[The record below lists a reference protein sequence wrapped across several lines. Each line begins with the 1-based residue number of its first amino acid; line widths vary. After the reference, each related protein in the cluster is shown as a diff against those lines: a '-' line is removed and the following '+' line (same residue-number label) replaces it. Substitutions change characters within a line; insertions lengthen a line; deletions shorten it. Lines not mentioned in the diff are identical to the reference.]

1 VATPDRTETREDV
14 VVIGGGAVG
23 VCCAYFLAK
32 AGRSVLL
39 LERDALCA
47 GSSWGNSGLLT
58 TSACAPE
65 AAPGIMGQ
73 AARWML
79 DRDGP
84 FRLRPRPDP
93 RLVRWLWRFRQSCTA
108 EAAERGTSFLRD
120 RVRENTRLVQ
130 ALARETPRDFGLRT
144 RGVLVLFSTEQ
155 GLADGIAGAAA
166 LEALGIPSKELD
178 AAGVSALEPRVA
190 GGVEGG
196 ILYPEDAHLDPGE
209 FVAAVADLA
218 RSHGARIEEGT
229 SVVRLH
235 GAHDVDAIQTRK
247 RLIRPETVVLAN
259 GAWAPALARN
269 VGVRLLV
276 EPGKGF
282 SLTYRAGTEVFERPL
297 RLAEARI
304 MVTSMRDNVRVT
316 SKLDLVGLNTRVRER
331 RVRATVPMA
340 SRFVSLPPGI
350 DGARSW
356 AGLRPLTPDG
366 LPLIGRSPKV
376 DNLILA
382 TGHGHMGISL
392 SAVTGEAVASIAAGD
407 APGFDPAPVHPERF
421 QHA

>member
-1 VATPDRTETREDV
+1 VSETREDI

-23 VCCAYFLAK
+23 VCCAYSLAK
-32 AGRSVLL
+32 SGRSVLL

-65 AAPGIMGQ
+65 AAPGVMGQ

-84 FRLRPRPDP
+84 FRLRPRLDS
-93 RLVRWLWRFRQSCTA
+93 RLVRWLWRFRQNCTA
-108 EAAERGTSFLRD
+108 DAAVRGTSFLRD
-120 RVRENTRLVQ
+120 RVRENTRLVE
-130 ALARETPRDFGLRT
+130 ALARETSRDFGFRT
-144 RGVLVLFSTEQ
+144 RGVLVLFTTEK
-155 GLADGIAGAAA
+155 GLAQGVEGAAA
-166 LEALGIPSKELD
+166 LEALGIPSEQLD
-178 AAGVSALEPRVA
+178 AAAVSRLEPRVTDA
-190 GGVEGG
+190 IKGG

-209 FVAAVADLA
+209 FVGAVADLA
-218 RSHGARIEEGT
+218 RAHGARIEEKT

-235 GAHDVDAIQTRK
+235 GAHGVDAIQTAE
-247 RLIRPETVVLAN
+247 RLIRPEAVVLAS
-259 GAWAPALARN
+259 GAWAPELGHN
-269 VGVRLLV
+269 VGLRMLV

-282 SLTYRAGTEVFERPL
+282 SLTYAAGSEVFERPL

-316 SKLDLVGLNTRVRER
+316 SKLDLVGLNTRIRER
-331 RVRATVPMA
+331 RVRATAPVA
-340 SRFVSLPPGI
+340 ARFVALPPGI
-350 DGARSW
+350 EQARSW

-366 LPLIGRSPKV
+366 LPLIGRSPGV

-392 SAVTGEAVASIAAGD
+392 SAVTGDAVARIAAGD
-407 APGFDPAPVHPERF
+407 APGFDPVPVLPGRF